1 MLDLAA
7 HNFTV
12 VKLLSLV
19 RECQLSYTSDMTS
32 KSPPKRRNAEKTRA
46 KILAAAQKSF
56 SDLGY
61 HTASMRDIANNA
73 DVSATMLLHCF
84 GSKMGL
90 FEAALT
96 DAMQLNGMRSDGNQ
110 ASISKEG
117 VGKLIAQALLD
128 KKSEFTTTSMILLS
142 SNDPQARE
150 IAMRVIKEE
159 VLEGFA
165 SWLGSPDATVRALQI
180 FLLTTGFMCYTRMLP
195 ILADVTDGEKTL
207 ADWLGKVIQDVL
219 DGN

>member
-1 MLDLAA
+1 
-7 HNFTV
+7 
-12 VKLLSLV
+12 
-19 RECQLSYTSDMTS
+19 MTP

-61 HTASMRDIANNA
+61 HTASMRDIASDA
-73 DVSATMLLHCF
+73 EVSATMLLHCF

-96 DAMQLNGMRSDGNQ
+96 EAMQLNGMRGEGV
-110 ASISKEG
+110 APISKEG
-117 VGKLIAQALLD
+117 IGELLAQALLE
-128 KKSEFTTTSMILLS
+128 KKGEFTTTSMILLS

-159 VLEGFA
+159 VLDGFA
-165 SWLGSPDATVRALQI
+165 RWMGPPDASVRALQI

-195 ILADVTDGEKTL
+195 LLADVAGGEKKL
-207 ADWLGKVIQDVL
+207 AKWLGKVVQDVL
-219 DGN
+219 DGKQV